1 MKRLFIILSLP
12 IVLGIMGC
20 QKGTPPVNLPIRT
33 FTPQFAQIAA
43 TPTITKR
50 LVTPIPYSITPPVVK
65 TITLT
70 INTPVLKTTPLEA
83 SYPFRKYVGI
93 IEPPLPEGSRLLGGA
108 LIDDTDFSLQLVET
122 HEGLMLWLEKVESDN
137 GMYKT
142 WRILDVLPL
151 DSLGDDQGIHAGGC
165 FIEGVVNPKIVA
177 IGTITD
183 EVFNSRWAPNSTLIN
198 AWIANTDLGVFESI
212 SLTGIE
218 CSAEQGFDP
227 NNLTNR

>member
-1 MKRLFIILSLP
+1 MRKIFIILSFP
-12 IVLGIMGC
+12 IILGILGC
-20 QKGTPPVNLPIRT
+20 QKGTPPVNQPIRT

-43 TPTITKR
+43 TPSITKR
-50 LVTPIPYSITPPVVK
+50 LVTPIPFSVTPPVVK

-70 INTPVLKTTPLEA
+70 INPPVLKTTPLEA

-93 IEPPLPEGSRLLGGA
+93 IEPPLPEGSSFVGGA

-183 EVFNSRWAPNSTLIN
+183 EVFHSRWAPNSSLIK
-198 AWIANTDLGVFESI
+198 AWVANTDLGVFESI

-218 CSAEQGFDP
+218 CSAEEGFDP
-227 NNLTNR
+227 NNLTNH